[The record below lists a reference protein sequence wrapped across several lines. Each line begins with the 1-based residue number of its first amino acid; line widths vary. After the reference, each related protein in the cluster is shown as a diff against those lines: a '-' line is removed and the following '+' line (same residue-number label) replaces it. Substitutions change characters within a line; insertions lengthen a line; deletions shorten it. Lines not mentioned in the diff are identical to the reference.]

1 MLRRHSMPFGAE
13 VLSDGR
19 TRFRLWAP
27 SARSV
32 EIVIGATTQDA
43 YSLPMPGAGDGWYE
57 LVRPDTP
64 PGTLYSYRIDGDL
77 EVPDPASRFNPKDVH
92 GPSEVIDPGSY
103 DWRDIGW
110 QGRPWQDAVLYELHV
125 GTFTR
130 PGTFAAL
137 EKRLDTLARDGI
149 TAIELMPVADFPGK
163 RGWGYDGVLLYA
175 PESGYG
181 RPEKLKHF
189 IEAAH
194 ERGLMVLL
202 DVVYNHFG
210 PEGNYLHAY
219 ARQFFTDR
227 HRTPWGDAIDFDG
240 EHSRTVRDFFVH
252 NALYWIEEF
261 HLDGLRIDAVH
272 AIRDDS
278 DQHFITELCER
289 VRAGPGRDRE
299 IHLVLENHENEC
311 SLMPRGDDGRPLL
324 ATAQWNDDFHHT
336 LHTLLTSESDGY
348 YVDYADA
355 PLRHLGRCLAEGF
368 AFQGDPYRF
377 EDGRLRGEPSLQL
390 PPGAFVNFIQNHD
403 QVGNRAFGERMSQL
417 TGPARLRAAM
427 AILLLAPSPP
437 MLFMGDEFAA
447 VQPFL
452 YFCDFGPELAA
463 SVTDGRRREFE
474 RFAQFAD
481 PEARERIPD
490 PNDPK
495 TFVASKLR
503 WSDRDR
509 RPHREWLDLTR
520 QLLELRRHE
529 IVPLIPRIET
539 GRASYQ
545 ILDGRGLVVQWPA
558 GDAGDLV
565 LEANLG
571 NAGVEFPAHAG
582 RARTLF
588 RSDPA
593 DAAPATP
600 PGPWQVRWLR
610 VTENGNGT

>member
-1 MLRRHSMPFGAE
+1 MLRHHSMPFGAE
-13 VLSDGR
+13 VLNDGR

-32 EIVIGATTQDA
+32 DIVLGATTDDA
-43 YSLPMPGAGDGWYE
+43 YSLPMPGAGEGWYE

-77 EVPDPASRFNPKDVH
+77 EVPDPASRFNPQDVH
-92 GPSEVIDPGSY
+92 GPSEVVDPASY

-110 QGRPWQDAVLYELHV
+110 QGRPWQDAVIYELHV

-227 HRTPWGDAIDFDG
+227 HRTPWGDAINFDG
-240 EHSRTVRDFFVH
+240 EHGRTVRDFFVH
-252 NALYWIEEF
+252 NALYWREEF
-261 HLDGLRIDAVH
+261 HFDGLRIDAVH

-278 DQHFITELCER
+278 ERHFIAELCER
-289 VRAGPGRDRE
+289 VRAGPGLERQV
-299 IHLVLENHENEC
+299 HLILENHENE
-311 SLMPRGDDGRPLL
+311 SELMPRDPGGAPRL
-324 ATAQWNDDFHHT
+324 ATAQWNDDIHHT

-377 EDGRLRGEPSLQL
+377 EDGRLRGQSSRQL

-403 QVGNRAFGERMSQL
+403 QVGNRAFGERIAQL
-417 TGPARLRAAM
+417 TGPARLRAALS
-427 AILLLAPSPP
+427 ILLLAPSPP

-452 YFCDFGPELAA
+452 FFCDFGPELAA
-463 SVTDGRRREFE
+463 SVTDGRRREFAK
-474 RFAQFAD
+474 FAQFAD
-481 PEARERIPD
+481 SEARARIPD

-509 RPHREWLDLTR
+509 RPHREWLALTH

-539 GRASYQ
+539 GRASYSV
-545 ILDGRGLVVQWPA
+545 LENRGLVVAWPA
-558 GDAGDLV
+558 GAAGRLV

-571 NAGVEFPAHAG
+571 NAGVEFPAHPG

-588 RSDPA
+588 RSDAADVPA
-593 DAAPATP
+593 ATTP

-610 VTENGNGT
+610 IAEDDS

>member
-13 VLSDGR
+13 VLSDSR

-32 EIVIGATTQDA
+32 DIVIGATTDDA
-43 YSLPMPGAGDGWYE
+43 YSLPMPEAGAGWYE

-64 PGTLYSYRIDGDL
+64 PGTLYSYRIDGHL

-92 GPSEVIDPGSY
+92 GPSEVVDPASY
-103 DWRDIGW
+103 EWRDTGW
-110 QGRPWQDAVLYELHV
+110 QGRPWQDAVVYELHV

-163 RGWGYDGVLLYA
+163 RGWGYDGVLLFA

-189 IEAAH
+189 VEAAH
-194 ERGLMVLL
+194 ERGLIVLL

-227 HRTPWGDAIDFDG
+227 HKTPWGDAINFDG
-240 EHSRTVRDFFVH
+240 EHSGTVRDFFVH

-278 DQHFITELCER
+278 ERHFIAELCER
-289 VRAGPGRDRE
+289 VRAGPGRERE
-299 IHLVLENHENEC
+299 IHLILENHENASE
-311 SLMPRGDDGRPLL
+311 LLPRGVDGTPLL

-355 PLRHLGRCLAEGF
+355 PLKHLGRCLAEGF
-368 AFQGDPYRF
+368 AFQGDAYRF
-377 EDGRLRGEPSLQL
+377 EDGRLRGQPSREL

-403 QVGNRAFGERMSQL
+403 QVGNRAFGERISQL
-417 TGPARLRAAM
+417 TGPARLRAAIS
-427 AILLLAPSPP
+427 ILLLAPSPP

-452 YFCDFGPELAA
+452 FFCDFGPDLAA
-463 SVTDGRRREFE
+463 SVT
-474 RFAQFAD
+474 
-481 PEARERIPD
+481 
-490 PNDPK
+490 
-495 TFVASKLR
+495 
-503 WSDRDR
+503 
-509 RPHREWLDLTR
+509 
-520 QLLELRRHE
+520 
-529 IVPLIPRIET
+529 
-539 GRASYQ
+539 
-545 ILDGRGLVVQWPA
+545 
-558 GDAGDLV
+558 
-565 LEANLG
+565 
-571 NAGVEFPAHAG
+571 
-582 RARTLF
+582 
-588 RSDPA
+588 
-593 DAAPATP
+593 
-600 PGPWQVRWLR
+600 
-610 VTENGNGT
+610 